1 MFVTNFIFTTK
12 FTLFNPIYIEEINR
26 NYAIILL
33 PKFLLIYMGYKTKR
47 NTMNNYET
55 LYVLKPTLTDEETAA
70 NIAKIEEILVKNGA
84 EILATNKMGMR
95 KLAYPVEKNERG
107 VYTIVYFKAE
117 GTLINELERNLKFNE
132 EVIKY
137 LTVKYSKQKEVT
149 QFEKLVT
156 AANHVKEEPKV
167 EEPVAEATEEVAPAV
182 ETPAAETTTEA

>member
-1 MFVTNFIFTTK
+1 M
-12 FTLFNPIYIEEINR
+12 
-26 NYAIILL
+26 
-33 PKFLLIYMGYKTKR
+33 LIDWISVKLSIVGYQTKR

-95 KLAYPVEKNERG
+95 RLAYPVEKNERG

-117 GTLINELERNLKFNE
+117 GTIVNELERNLKFNE

-137 LTVKYSKQKEVT
+137 LTVKYSKQKEVA

-156 AANHVKEEPKV
+156 AANVVKEEPKA
-167 EEPVAEATEEVAPAV
+167 EEEAPVAETTEATSETEV
-182 ETPAAETTTEA
+182 AAETAATTETSTEA

>member
-1 MFVTNFIFTTK
+1 
-12 FTLFNPIYIEEINR
+12 
-26 NYAIILL
+26 
-33 PKFLLIYMGYKTKR
+33 
-47 NTMNNYET
+47 MNNYET

-95 KLAYPVEKNERG
+95 RLAYPVEKNERG

-117 GTLINELERNLKFNE
+117 GTIVNELERNLKFNE

-156 AANHVKEEPKV
+156 AANVVKEEPKA
-167 EEPVAEATEEVAPAV
+167 EEEAPVAETTEATSETEV
-182 ETPAAETTTEA
+182 AAETATTETSTEA

>member
-1 MFVTNFIFTTK
+1 
-12 FTLFNPIYIEEINR
+12 
-26 NYAIILL
+26 
-33 PKFLLIYMGYKTKR
+33 
-47 NTMNNYET
+47 MNNYET

-95 KLAYPVEKNERG
+95 RLAYPVEKNERG

-117 GTLINELERNLKFNE
+117 GTIVNELERNLKFNE

-156 AANHVKEEPKV
+156 AANVVKEEPKA
-167 EEPVAEATEEVAPAV
+167 EEEAPVAETTEATSETEVAA
-182 ETPAAETTTEA
+182 ETPATTETTTEA